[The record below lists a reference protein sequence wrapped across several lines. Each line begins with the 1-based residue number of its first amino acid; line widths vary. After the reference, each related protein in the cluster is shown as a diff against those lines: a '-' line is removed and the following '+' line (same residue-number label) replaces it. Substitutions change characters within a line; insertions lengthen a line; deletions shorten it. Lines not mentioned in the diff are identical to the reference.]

1 MKRTAVIDS
10 SALIS
15 LIHLELARKLS
26 LFFQFVYIPRSVQT
40 EVNRKS
46 RFRYRLNKL
55 YNMDIF
61 KRCAAG
67 NEFNILLLKEL
78 NRGEAEAIVQAQEIG
93 ATFLIADERPAREIG
108 ERHGLRSVGTL
119 RLIARLH
126 LEGYAGEPAGAHR
139 EAS

>member
-1 MKRTAVIDS
+1 
-10 SALIS
+10 
-15 LIHLELARKLS
+15 
-26 LFFQFVYIPRSVQT
+26 
-40 EVNRKS
+40 
-46 RFRYRLNKL
+46 
-55 YNMDIF
+55 MDIF

-67 NEFNILLLKEL
+67 NELNILLLKEL

-126 LEGYAGEPAGAHR
+126 LEGYAGEPRALIEKLRRDVKFRIAEDVIR
-139 EAS
+139 EALAKAHEPI